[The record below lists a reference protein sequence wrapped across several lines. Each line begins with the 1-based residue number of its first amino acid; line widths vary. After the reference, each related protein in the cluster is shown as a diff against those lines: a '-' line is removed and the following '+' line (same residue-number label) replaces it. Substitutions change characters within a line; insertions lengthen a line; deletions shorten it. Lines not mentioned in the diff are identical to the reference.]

1 MMKHKKTIMA
11 LALFALVASLPL
23 VTAQGNGMQYQHSQG
38 MVELSTDEISVKVTA
53 MNQVPHF
60 HWWNASDPGADYHV
74 MFLKLFEA
82 TDNNTDGSY
91 DPENDSLVGAPFALP
106 SSGWDFSGFETEED
120 SGGNV
125 TAVHF
130 NFTTTETFEP
140 PVTGPGPGM
149 PEFDATIQIRVHM
162 DMENP
167 DQMKFD
173 LVVDGWEWAQE
184 DSMLVFQFTISES
197 EHGQNQGN
205 REPSEFAK
213 EGNKFEFGGAFM
225 EYAEEA
231 SAGEHQVQVRGTYGQ
246 GPEGEAGKSVYL
258 AFEYFGNETLEYD
271 PTIGVSTV
279 SDGGDTT
286 DNGTGDGGLGIDYTQ
301 LAILGGGIT
310 LVVLV
315 ILAFKRKG

>member
-23 VTAQGNGMQYQHSQG
+23 VSAQGNGMQYQHSQG
-38 MVELSTDEISVKVTA
+38 MVELSTDEIGIKVTA

-60 HWWNASDPGADYHV
+60 HWWNITENETEYHV

-82 TDNNTDGSY
+82 TDNDTNGAYT
-91 DPENDSLVGAPFALP
+91 PENDTIVGAPFALP
-106 SSGWDFSGFETEED
+106 SSEWDFSGFDTEED
-120 SGGNV
+120 GTGNV

-130 NFTTTETFEP
+130 NFTNTETFEP
-140 PVTGPGPGM
+140 PVTGPGSGM
-149 PEFDATIQIRVHM
+149 PSFDVTIQIRVHM

-184 DSMLVFQFTISES
+184 DSILVFQFTVSES
-197 EHGQNQGN
+197 DRGEENGT
-205 REPSEFAK
+205 REPPDFVQ
-213 EGNKFEFGGAFM
+213 EGNQFEFGGAFM
-225 EYAEEA
+225 EYAENA
-231 SAGEHQVQVRGTYGQ
+231 SAGDAQAQVRGTYGQ
-246 GPEGEAGKSVYL
+246 APEGETGKSTYL

-271 PTIGVSTV
+271 PTIGLSSTE
-279 SDGGDTT
+279 DGTDDGT
-286 DNGTGDGGLGIDYTQ
+286 DNGGLGIDYTQ
-301 LAILGGGIT
+301 LAIIGGGII

-315 ILAFKRKG
+315 ILAVKRKG